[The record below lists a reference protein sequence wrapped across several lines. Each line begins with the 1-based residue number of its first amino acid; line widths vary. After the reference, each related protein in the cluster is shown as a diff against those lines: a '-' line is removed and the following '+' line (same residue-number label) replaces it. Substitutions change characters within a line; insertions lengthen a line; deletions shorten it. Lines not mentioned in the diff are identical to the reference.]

1 MPRRAKEVAAMF
13 DWNFIA
19 VIINSTIRMTTPI
32 LFVALGSALC
42 NRVFIFNIGLEGMML
57 GGCFAAIVA
66 NYFTIGVI
74 ESPFLATTF
83 ALICAMLTS
92 MLVAWI
98 AGIFMVKFQGAMLVV
113 GVSINTLMSGLTT
126 YLLQIIFGMKG
137 ALVDPRLRSLPKINV
152 DFLKGAPL
160 LHTLLN
166 GFTYLDVFAFVMAVV
181 LYFVLFRT
189 VTGFRM
195 RSVGINKTAAV
206 SLGIKADRMQIS
218 TVVFSGLLSG
228 MGGCLLVMGGVTMFA
243 QDITA
248 GRGFMAM
255 AAGTLGA
262 AHPLGVIVSSLF
274 FGFAQSVAKTLQ
286 NSAISSQ
293 LTLALP
299 YLATILALAMYNFVK
314 IRRGTE
320 VRQ

>member
-1 MPRRAKEVAAMF
+1 MGDA
-13 DWNFIA
+13 NFIA
-19 VIINSTIRMTTPI
+19 VLINSTIRMTTPI

-66 NYFTIGVI
+66 NYYTIGVI
-74 ESPFLATTF
+74 QSPLLATTIS
-83 ALICAMLTS
+83 LICAMLAS

-98 AGIFMVKFQGAMLVV
+98 AGIFMVKFKGAMLVV

-126 YLLQIIFGMKG
+126 YLLQILFGMKG

-152 DFLKGAPL
+152 DFLGKGSIA
-160 LHTLLN
+160 HTLLSN
-166 GFTYLDVFAFVMAVV
+166 FTYLDILAFAMAIV
-181 LYFVLFRT
+181 LYFVLFRS
-189 VTGFRM
+189 VTGFHM
-195 RSVGINKTAAV
+195 RSVGINKPAAI
-206 SLGIKADRMQIS
+206 SLGIKADRIQIS

-274 FGFAQSVAKTLQ
+274 FGLAQSISKTLQ
-286 NSAISSQ
+286 NSPISNE

-299 YLATILALAMYNFVK
+299 YISTILALAIFNSVK
-314 IRRGTE
+314 IRRGTAI
-320 VRQ
+320 RQ